1 MSNREDPALNR
12 DDILKAGFWAQPLKP
27 RIFLIPDFAT
37 PGEIRQMEEELLTF
51 NEKDWSA
58 RYLAEMRKNS
68 LEKFGRD
75 DIENL
80 VEEGL
85 LEVTDDW
92 ADKNIGV
99 GSDHLRETFHKRAS
113 RIFDQVGPL
122 DVTGFTV
129 YQRMYE
135 GSELKSHYDQYSD
148 KLVEYAAVLYIN
160 DDYNGGEIFFE
171 HFNLEVK
178 PRAGSL
184 IIFPGTEKYQHG
196 VRTVKPGPV
205 RYVIPTFI
213 KTAHPDGAMAG
224 WGDFG

>member
-12 DDILKAGFWAQPLKP
+12 DDINRAGFWVEPLKP

-37 PGEIRQMEEELLTF
+37 QEELAALRAEIQTF
-51 NEKDWSA
+51 NEDDWSR
-58 RYLAEMRKNS
+58 RYLDEMRKNA
-68 LEKFGRD
+68 LQKFGRD
-75 DIENL
+75 DIDNL

-85 LEVTDDW
+85 LEVTDTW
-92 ADKNIGV
+92 ADKNISV
-99 GSDHLRETFHKRAS
+99 GLEGLVETFHKRAS

-129 YQRMYE
+129 YQRMYD

-171 HFNLEVK
+171 KFGVEFK
-178 PRAGSL
+178 PPAGSL
-184 IIFPGTEKYQHG
+184 IIFPGTEKYEHG
-196 VRTVKPGPV
+196 VRPVKPGPV

-213 KTAHPDGAMAG
+213 KTAHPDGAMSG

>member
-1 MSNREDPALNR
+1 MSDREDPALNR
-12 DDILKAGFWAQPLKP
+12 DDINRAGFWTEPLKP

-37 PGEIRQMEEELLTF
+37 KSELAALTREIETF
-51 NEKDWSA
+51 NEDDWSR
-58 RYLAEMRKNS
+58 RYLDEMRKNA
-68 LEKFGRD
+68 LQKFGRD
-75 DIENL
+75 DIDNL

-85 LEVTDDW
+85 LEVTDTW
-92 ADKNIGV
+92 ADKNVSV
-99 GSDHLRETFHKRAS
+99 GLEDLMETFHKRAS

-135 GSELKSHYDQYSD
+135 GSELKAHYDQYSD

-160 DDYNGGEIFFE
+160 DDYNGGEVFFSK
-171 HFNLEVK
+171 FGLELK
-178 PRAGSL
+178 PPAGSL
-184 IIFPGTEKYQHG
+184 IIFPGTEKYEHG
-196 VRTVKPGPV
+196 VRPVQSGPV

-213 KTAHPDGAMAG
+213 KTAHPDGAMSG